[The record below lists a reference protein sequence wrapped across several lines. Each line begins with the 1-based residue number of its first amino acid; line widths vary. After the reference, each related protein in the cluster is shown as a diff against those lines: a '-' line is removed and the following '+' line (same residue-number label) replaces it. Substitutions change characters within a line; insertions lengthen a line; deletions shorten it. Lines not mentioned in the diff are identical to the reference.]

1 MEKSI
6 IVAKAELKQVCL
18 ENINRSGLPLF
29 VVCGMLDEINREL
42 KPLAKKQEEEEVQ
55 KWNEFV
61 DSQKKN
67 ISEGEECQTT

>member
-6 IVAKAELKQVCL
+6 IVTKAELKQVCF

-29 VVCGMLDEINREL
+29 IVCGMLDEINREL
-42 KPLAKKQEEEEVQ
+42 KPLAKRQEEEELQ

-67 ISEGEECQTT
+67 ISEGEECQTS